1 MIALYILLTW
11 VPLITAFSFGT
22 AANHGWNSTLSKMWT
37 PKSPFSMY
45 LQQVIENGYHHFILG
60 LWVMLLSEM
69 FTTGTGE
76 IILYNLGLGLVL
88 SQYTTVM
95 KIIETISNDISKLT
109 FSSN

>member
-1 MIALYILLTW
+1 MIALNILLTW

-22 AANHGWNSTLSKMWT
+22 AANHGWNDALSKMWV
-37 PKSPFSMY
+37 PKSPFGIY

-60 LWVMLLSEM
+60 LWIMLLSEM
-69 FTTGTGE
+69 FVRGTNE

-95 KIIETISNDISKLT
+95 KIIETITNDISKLT
-109 FSSN
+109 FSAS